1 MPDRSQRNKRT
12 FAGAESL
19 VVTASF
25 IMRTIDVVPSRSLY
39 LNNYLSHK
47 PSS

>member
-1 MPDRSQRNKRT
+1 MSDQCQENKGT
-12 FAGAESL
+12 FAGDVSL

-25 IMRTIDVVPSRSLY
+25 IMRTIDVVQLRSLY
-39 LNNYLSHK
+39 LKNYLSHK